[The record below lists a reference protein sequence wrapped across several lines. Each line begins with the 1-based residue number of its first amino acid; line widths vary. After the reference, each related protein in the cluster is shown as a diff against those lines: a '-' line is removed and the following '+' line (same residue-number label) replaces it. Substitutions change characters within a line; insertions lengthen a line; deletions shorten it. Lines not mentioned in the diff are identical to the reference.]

1 MSPASQTRAEL
12 LVEPE
17 WLEAHRGDRALRII
31 DTRSAEAYAAGHI
44 PGAVALGAQPWL
56 KSAADPLQIAGAQEF
71 AALMSGLGVG
81 DDTTVVAYS
90 DNSGLT
96 AARLWWVLRAYGHRA
111 AKVLD
116 GGWEHWIGA
125 GRPVS
130 TEPAT
135 PVAAHFEPRPD
146 DRATCGLGDLRD
158 GLADGSL
165 QVLDVRGDGEWT
177 GAADPHGG
185 NPRVGHLPGARHL
198 EWTALVDPERGGVF
212 RSDREI
218 RERLAEAGIGPGT
231 VVTHCQAAVRAAHT
245 AFALTLA
252 GRDAVRVYDGSMA
265 EWSRQADAPLVVGT
279 GPVVKA

>member
-1 MSPASQTRAEL
+1 MSPARQTRAEL

-17 WLEAHRGDRALRII
+17 WLEAHRGDPGLRII
-31 DTRSAEAYAAGHI
+31 DTRSAEAYDAGHI
-44 PGAVALGAQPWL
+44 PGAVALGAHAWL
-56 KSAADPLQIAGAQEF
+56 KAAADPMQIIGAQEF
-71 AALMSGLGVG
+71 AALMGGLGVG

-96 AARLWWVLRAYGHRA
+96 AARLWWVLRAYGHRD

-116 GGWEHWIGA
+116 GGWEHWIGE

-135 PVAAHFEPRPD
+135 PAAGHFESRPD
-146 DRATCGLGDLRD
+146 GRAICGLDDLRD
-158 GLADGSL
+158 GLAAGSL

-177 GAADPHGG
+177 GAANPHA

-198 EWTALVDPERGGVF
+198 EWTALVDPARGGAF
-212 RSDREI
+212 RSEREI

-245 AFALTLA
+245 ALALTLA

-265 EWSRQADAPLVVGT
+265 EWSRHADAPLVAET
-279 GPVVKA
+279 SPVVKA

>member
-1 MSPASQTRAEL
+1 MPPADQTRADL
-12 LVEPE
+12 LAEPD
-17 WLEAHRGDRALRII
+17 WLEAHSDDRSVRII
-31 DTRSAEAYAAGHI
+31 DTRSAESYAAGHI
-44 PGAVALGAQPWL
+44 PGAVPLGAHPWL
-56 KSAADPLQIAGAQEF
+56 KSTADPLQIAGPREF
-71 AALMSGLGVG
+71 AALMGGLGVG
-81 DDTTVVAYS
+81 NDMSVVAYS

-96 AARLWWVLRAYGHRA
+96 AARLWWVLRAYGHRD

-116 GGWEHWIGA
+116 GGWEHWING

-135 PVAAHFEPRPD
+135 PAAAHFEPHPD
-146 DRATCGLGDLRD
+146 DRATCGLDDLRD

-177 GAADPHGG
+177 GAANPHE
-185 NPRVGHLPGARHL
+185 NSRVGHLPGARHL
-198 EWTALVDPERGGVF
+198 EWTALVDPARGGVF

-218 RERLAEAGIGPGT
+218 RERLEAAGIGPGT

-245 AFALTLA
+245 AFALALA

-265 EWSRQADAPLVVGT
+265 EWSRHADAPLVAGT
-279 GPVVKA
+279 